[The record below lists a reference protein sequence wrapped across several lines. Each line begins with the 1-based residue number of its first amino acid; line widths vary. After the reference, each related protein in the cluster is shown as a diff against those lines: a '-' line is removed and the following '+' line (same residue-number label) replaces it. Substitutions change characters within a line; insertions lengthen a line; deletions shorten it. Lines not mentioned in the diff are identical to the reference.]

1 MPSST
6 ADPRPNARPDPSAG
20 PTADAAPAVDRRRLR
35 SERGREQVVDALLAL
50 YDEGDAQPGAARI
63 AERAGV
69 SERSVFRYFADLD
82 ALAEEA
88 VARQIARVRHLFAAP
103 PAEGPLERR
112 ILALVDQRLAIH
124 DGVATVSAAGHRIAP
139 SAPSI
144 AEAFAYRRELL
155 REQVAVQFAPELA
168 AAHGRDRT
176 ELLDALAAAAGFEQ
190 IDTLRITLGHSRAQ
204 TRSVTTRTLRAL
216 LTT

>member
-1 MPSST
+1 MPS
-6 ADPRPNARPDPSAG
+6 
-20 PTADAAPAVDRRRLR
+20 PTADATPAVDRRRLR

-88 VARQIARVRHLFAAP
+88 VARQIERVRHLFAPP
-103 PAEGPLERR
+103 PAHGPLEQR
-112 ILALVDQRLAIH
+112 IRALVDQRLAIH
-124 DGVATVSAAGHRIAP
+124 DGVAIVAAAGARIEA
-139 SAPSI
+139 SAPSV
-144 AEAFAYRRELL
+144 AEAFAYRRRLL

-168 AAHGRDRT
+168 TAHGRDRT

-190 IDTLRITLGHSRAQ
+190 IDTLRTTLGHGRAQ
-204 TRSVTTRTLRAL
+204 TRSITARTLRAL